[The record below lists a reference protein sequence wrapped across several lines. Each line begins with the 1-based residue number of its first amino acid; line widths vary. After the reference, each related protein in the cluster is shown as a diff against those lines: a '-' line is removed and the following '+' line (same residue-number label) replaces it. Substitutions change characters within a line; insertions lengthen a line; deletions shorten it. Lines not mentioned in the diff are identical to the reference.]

1 MLAKPREKALA
12 LKGFIELAGDRAETY
27 RFFAALY
34 SYQPIEQIAR
44 AIRDKSILEGLSGS
58 GKGFKLI
65 KEYVE
70 NAQKIRKLK
79 DLVEE
84 LQVEHTSLFVIPKYT
99 VGRPYESFYMDREK
113 KIGARVTIEVENFMK
128 RAGVEFTEARDEIAD
143 YIALELEFMAF
154 LCGKEEEQWKA
165 GDKEVALT
173 YLNIE
178 RDFLKNHLGK
188 WIEPFCDDIASEPA
202 ANFFKGVAM
211 ITKDFVK
218 LEYVEID
225 DLLDDAKKLKVKK
238 KANA

>member
-1 MLAKPREKALA
+1 MAKRKEKALN
-12 LKGFIELAGDRAETY
+12 LKEFIDLAGERAETY

-58 GKGFKLI
+58 GKGFKLV
-65 KEYVE
+65 KDYVGD
-70 NAQKIRKLK
+70 AQKIKKLK

-84 LQVEHTSLFVIPKYT
+84 LQIEHTSLFVIPKYT
-99 VGRPYESFYMDREK
+99 VGRPYESFYLDREK

-128 RAGVEFTEARDEIAD
+128 RAGVEFTQTRDEIAD
-143 YIALELEFMAF
+143 YIAMELEFMAF
-154 LCGKEEEQWKA
+154 LCAKEEEQWKA
-165 GDKEVALT
+165 GDKEVALI

-178 RDFLKNHLGK
+178 RDFLKNHMGK
-188 WIEPFCDDIASEPA
+188 WIEPFCDDIYNEPS
-202 ANFFKGVAM
+202 ANFFKGVSL

-225 DLLDDAKKLKVKK
+225 ALLEDAKKLKIKTK
-238 KANA
+238 PKT

>member
-1 MLAKPREKALA
+1 MAKTKEKALD
-12 LKGFIELAGDRAETY
+12 LKGFIELAGERAETY

-44 AIRDKSILEGLSGS
+44 AIRDKSILEALSGS
-58 GKGFKLI
+58 GKGFKMI

-70 NAQKIRKLK
+70 SAQKIKKLK

-99 VGRPYESFYMDREK
+99 KGRPYESFYLDKER

-128 RAGVEFTEARDEIAD
+128 RAGVEFTSARDEIAD

-165 GDKEVALT
+165 GDKDVALI
-173 YLNIE
+173 YLNLE

-188 WIEPFCDDIASEPA
+188 WIEPFCDDVASEPT
-202 ANFFKGVAM
+202 ANFFKGIVM

-218 LEYVEID
+218 LEYVEIG
-225 DLLDDAKKLKVKK
+225 DLLEDAKKIKVKK
-238 KANA
+238 KAEA